1 MKKNISL
8 LLTAFIS
15 FSLFAQTKVDA
26 KKIGKTLDSN
36 KDAAAVF
43 ICDMSLSGMKV
54 TDDGT
59 VTLSVFAKNKAKIV
73 SGMDMTNITER
84 LNYANKKT
92 YLVTFETTDFSSK
105 TYSITKIDGIETV
118 EQYKERLV
126 QEEKKRAEKCPRRVW
141 VRTFAP

>member
-54 TDDGT
+54 TDDGLVLT
-59 VTLSVFAKNKAKIV
+59 EYNPEFTLDQIQEATGAKLIIAE
-73 SGMDMTNITER
+73 D
-84 LNYANKKT
+84 L
-92 YLVTFETTDFSSK
+92 
-105 TYSITKIDGIETV
+105 
-118 EQYKERLV
+118 KEM
-126 QEEKKRAEKCPRRVW
+126 EA
-141 VRTFAP
+141 

>member
-59 VTLSVFAKNKAKIV
+59 VTLSVFAKNKANTV
-73 SGMDMTNITER
+73 NINTR
-84 LNYANKKT
+84 
-92 YLVTFETTDFSSK
+92 
-105 TYSITKIDGIETV
+105 
-118 EQYKERLV
+118 
-126 QEEKKRAEKCPRRVW
+126 
-141 VRTFAP
+141 